1 MVLTSLKHKRAN
13 SADFFSES
21 KSVRGAPEG
30 SINLHPYS
38 VPAAMRP
45 VSSLIQNHRQFTATK
60 TAAFRPPTPRSVHT
74 PGVTT
79 QNGTFIFQRHSP
91 LVVSFLTVCLES
103 PSVAVT
109 ATIRP
114 PKSVRCINMP
124 RPQNCLYSNRKTIP
138 RTGSHFNQ
146 SHED

>member
-13 SADFFSES
+13 SADVFSES

-74 PGVTT
+74 PDVTAHAT
-79 QNGTFIFQRHSP
+79 QNGTFSFQRHSP

-114 PKSVRCINMP
+114 PESVRCWTCINMP
-124 RPQNCLYSNRKTIP
+124 RPQHCLCSNRKTIP
-138 RTGSHFNQ
+138 
-146 SHED
+146 